1 MTIKEISCEK
11 NFIDKN
17 RHSYD
22 FSSTKCELAKVMNR
36 QAGLQELLA
45 QRDDAIRF
53 LEGRLDTSNLVDKN
67 LSGKSG

>member
-1 MTIKEISCEK
+1 MKHF
-11 NFIDKN
+11 FIYKN
-17 RHSYD
+17 RLSYD